1 MICPQI
7 CHDGLCD
14 LVESNMI
21 NLQTEYSTLIRI
33 IGNILSLVY
42 EGDNIASTSICSWL
56 MGVIGK
62 IQQTVDGNS
71 IQAAFSMLEPEV
83 QEALVAA
90 MQ

>member
-1 MICPQI
+1 
-7 CHDGLCD
+7 
-14 LVESNMI
+14 MI

-33 IGNILSLVY
+33 IGNILSLVS
-42 EGDNIASTSICSWL
+42 EGDNVASTSTCSRL